1 MPVYGIAMFWQIL
14 NLINLFIISTSV
26 VNSLVSDIVLK
37 ARFVVRFT
45 PNYIASD
52 ARAPRQVIAS
62 VRMVVTTAAE
72 LLNAVVTPLVFF
84 ISSGN
89 KGCILQQPPVY
100 HFREWFE
107 PP

>member
-14 NLINLFIISTSV
+14 NLIKLFIISTSV
-26 VNSLVSDIVLK
+26 INSLVSDIVLK

-45 PNYIASD
+45 LNYIASD
-52 ARAPRQVIAS
+52 FLITCRAPRQVIAS

-72 LLNAVVTPLVFF
+72 LLNAVFVFF

-89 KGCILQQPPVY
+89 KGCILQ
-100 HFREWFE
+100 
-107 PP
+107 

>member
-14 NLINLFIISTSV
+14 NLIKLFIISTSV
-26 VNSLVSDIVLK
+26 INSLVSDIVSK

-62 VRMVVTTAAE
+62 VRMVVTTASE
-72 LLNAVVTPLVFF
+72 LLNAVLVFF

-107 PP
+107 SP